1 MNQQNSIASHGGG
14 MMLNFFERH
23 DAKIVPISESGCW
36 IWIGAA
42 TPKGYGL
49 CQMGELTKHGRPMPS
64 FAHRAAYA
72 ASGKAVSAAT
82 VVRHSCDVR
91 CCVNPDHLIA
101 GTHLD
106 NSQDMVR
113 RGRSLIGTRQ
123 PNSILTE
130 ADVAVIMR
138 RHRDGETIA
147 AIANDFPV
155 HVETIRKAAKRATWR
170 HVK

>member
-1 MNQQNSIASHGGG
+1 MNQQNVSVETGRG
-14 MMLNFFERH
+14 MTLDFFARH
-23 DAKIVPISESGCW
+23 DAKIVPVSESGCW

-49 CQMGELTKHGRPMPS
+49 CQMGERTKHGRLMPS

-72 ASGKAVSAAT
+72 ASGKSISPAT

-91 CCVNPDHLIA
+91 CCVNPEHLIA
-101 GTHLD
+101 GTYLD

-113 RGRSLIGTRQ
+113 RGRSLKGTRQ

-130 ADVAVIMR
+130 ADVAEIVR
-138 RHRDGETIA
+138 RHRGGETIA
-147 AIANDFPV
+147 AISKDFPV
-155 HVETIRKAAKRATWR
+155 HVETVRKAAKRATWR